1 MKLGIIGQPLA
12 GRSTIFETLTGQET
26 DPALR
31 SEDRIAVVRVPDDRV
46 DALSRMFEPRKTIYA
61 QVEYLLPG
69 TGGSKKDQSPWLAV
83 KECDALIHVV
93 RNHGPERNPLRDF
106 RALDQE
112 LILSDLVQ
120 VEKRL
125 ERIGLDQRRGKK
137 TPAEELQL
145 LSESRSL
152 LEAEIPLRHRPEL
165 ANSKTLRGFTL
176 LSAKPVLV
184 VFNNDE
190 DDLRQPEIG
199 EAAARERCLVLRGKL
214 EQELARMGAE
224 EVGDY
229 MAEYGIDASAMDLMI
244 RLSYEVLG
252 LASFFTVGSDE
263 VRAWTIRRGTPAVEA
278 AGVIHTDFQKG
289 FIRAEVIAYEDL
301 MAAGT
306 MAEARRRG
314 TFRLEGKTYAVKD
327 GDIINFRFNV

>member
-1 MKLGIIGQPLA
+1 MKLGIIGLPLS
-12 GRSTIFETLTGQET
+12 GRSTIFETLTRQEA

-31 SEDRIAVVRVPDDRV
+31 SEDRIAVVRVPDARV
-46 DALSRMFEPRKTIYA
+46 DALSRMFEPRKTIHA

-93 RNHGPERNPLRDF
+93 RNHGLERRPLQDF
-106 RALDQE
+106 QSLDQE

-125 ERIGLDQRRGKK
+125 ERIELDQRRGKK
-137 TPAEELQL
+137 MTAEEHLQL
-145 LSESRSL
+145 TESRNL
-152 LEAEIPLRHRPEL
+152 LETETPLRHRPEL

-190 DDLRQPEIG
+190 GDPNTPELG
-199 EAAARERCLVLRGKL
+199 ETASRERCLVLRGQL
-214 EQELARMGAE
+214 EQELSRMSAE
-224 EVGDY
+224 EVGDF
-229 MAEYGIDASAMDLMI
+229 MTGYGIEASAMDLMI

-263 VRAWTIRRGTPAVEA
+263 VRAWTIRRGLPAVEA

-301 MAAGT
+301 MAAGST
-306 MAEARRRG
+306 AEARRRG
-314 TFRLEGKTYAVKD
+314 TFRLEGKTYEVKD

>member
-1 MKLGIIGQPLA
+1 MKLGIIGLPMS
-12 GRSTIFETLTGQET
+12 GRSTIFETLTRQEA

-31 SEDRIAVVRVPDDRV
+31 SEERLAVVRVPDVRI

-61 QVEYLLPG
+61 QVEVLLPG
-69 TGGSKKDQSPWLAV
+69 TGGAKKDQSPWLAV
-83 KECDALIHVV
+83 KECDALIHVI
-93 RNHGPERNPLRDF
+93 RNHGPDRRPLQDF
-106 RALDQE
+106 EALDQE
-112 LILSDLVQ
+112 LILSDMVQ

-125 ERIGLDQRRGKK
+125 ERIELDQRRGKK
-137 TPAEELQL
+137 MSAEEHQQL
-145 LSESRSL
+145 IESRKL
-152 LEAEIPLRHRPEL
+152 LETETPLRHRPEL

-184 VFNNDE
+184 VFNNEEGDPNE
-190 DDLRQPEIG
+190 PEIG
-199 EAAARERCLVLRGKL
+199 GTAPRERCLVLRGKL

-229 MAEYGIDASAMDLMI
+229 MAEYGIEASAMDLMI
-244 RLSYEVLG
+244 RLSYDVLG

-289 FIRAEVIAYEDL
+289 FIRAEVIAYADL
-301 MAAGT
+301 MAAGST
-306 MAEARRRG
+306 AEARRRG
-314 TFRLEGKTYAVKD
+314 TFRLEGKTYEVKD